1 MTGCSTCYFSRSR
14 CVFLCQCFCYSFNLL
29 ILTILTKLQLFYY
42 HTYVSLYLNFLL
54 SVIRRTLYLR
64 FMWLFSFMFCVKH
77 NNLTSNSVSKRDVS
91 KIFGSNDKYNYKIK
105 GNILSHLWRVWGR
118 GGGAGNESLIRNKC
132 TNTCNKHN

>member
-91 KIFGSNDKYNYKIK
+91 KIFGSNDKYIIK
-105 GNILSHLWRVWGR
+105 SKVIFWDIYGGY
-118 GGGAGNESLIRNKC
+118 GGGAGIESLIRNKC

>member
-91 KIFGSNDKYNYKIK
+91 KIFGSNDKYIIK
-105 GNILSHLWRVWGR
+105 YFETFMEGMGAR
-118 GGGAGNESLIRNKC
+118 GAGAGNESLIRNKC